1 MVMADGLA
9 TGGWGHHE
17 GWLPVLPAQTLAARK
32 IGRRLI
38 TQLVHRRFSAKSIT
52 ITPITIVMIPGP
64 GMPGT
69 DMMRPSTTSVAPK
82 RFLRKTTVHR
92 MMG

>member
-1 MVMADGLA
+1 MK
-9 TGGWGHHE
+9 GGF
-17 GWLPVLPAQTLAARK
+17 PYFRRRPLAARK
-32 IGRRLI
+32 IGGRLI

-82 RFLRKTTVHR
+82 QVPQKDDSPSDDGMSVV
-92 MMG
+92 